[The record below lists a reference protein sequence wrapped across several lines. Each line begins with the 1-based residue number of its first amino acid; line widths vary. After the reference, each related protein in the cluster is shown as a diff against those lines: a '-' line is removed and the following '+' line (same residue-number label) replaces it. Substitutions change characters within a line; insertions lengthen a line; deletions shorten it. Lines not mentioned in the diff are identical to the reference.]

1 MKSSPNNMTKL
12 RNALFGAAMLIT
24 TTSAMAHVD
33 LASTT
38 PAMNASITTAPKS
51 LVLNFSGE
59 VMLMNIKLLDAQRT
73 NIPLNYKVN
82 HDLKK
87 IFNVPVPALKKG
99 KYFVVWTTMGKD
111 GHNMNNEYSFTI
123 K

>member
-12 RNALFGAAMLIT
+12 RNALFTAVMLIT
-24 TTSAMAHVD
+24 ATNAMAHVD
-33 LASTT
+33 LSSST

-87 IFNVPVPALKKG
+87 IFNVPVPELKKG

>member
-1 MKSSPNNMTKL
+1 MKASPNNMTKL
-12 RNALFGAAMLIT
+12 RNVLFGAAMLIT
-24 TTSAMAHVD
+24 ATNAMAHVD
-33 LASTT
+33 LASST

>member
-1 MKSSPNNMTKL
+1 MKSSQNNMTKL
-12 RNALFGAAMLIT
+12 RNALLGTVILISAT
-24 TTSAMAHVD
+24 NAMAHVD
-33 LASTT
+33 LTSTT
-38 PAMNASITTAPKS
+38 PAMNASITAAPKS

-87 IFNVPVPALKKG
+87 IFNVPVPALKKANILLFG
-99 KYFVVWTTMGKD
+99 QQWAKMGI
-111 GHNMNNEYSFTI
+111 T
-123 K
+123 

>member
-12 RNALFGAAMLIT
+12 RNALFTAVMLIT
-24 TTSAMAHVD
+24 ATNAMAHVD
-33 LASTT
+33 LSSST

-59 VMLMNIKLLDAQRT
+59 VMLMNIKLLDVQRT

-87 IFNVPVPALKKG
+87 LFTVPVPALKKG

>member
-1 MKSSPNNMTKL
+1 
-12 RNALFGAAMLIT
+12 
-24 TTSAMAHVD
+24 
-33 LASTT
+33 
-38 PAMNASITTAPKS
+38 
-51 LVLNFSGE
+51 
-59 VMLMNIKLLDAQRT
+59 
-73 NIPLNYKVN
+73 VN

-87 IFNVPVPALKKG
+87 IFNVPVPELKKG

>member
-1 MKSSPNNMTKL
+1 MKFSQNNMSKL
-12 RNALFGAAMLIT
+12 RNALFGAVILISAT
-24 TTSAMAHVD
+24 NAMAHVD
-33 LASTT
+33 LTSST
-38 PAMNASITTAPKS
+38 PAMHASITTAPKS

-87 IFNVPVPALKKG
+87 IFNVPVPELKKG